1 MDCALELL
9 NEGKRDLLVSAIPDA
24 VANLSKGSPSTR
36 KALFKRSLS
45 VRGGGLKTLSKWNV
59 GVLQ

>member
-24 VANLSKGSPSTR
+24 VANFSKCCEMLVSLKGEMGVECAEATSITE
-36 KALFKRSLS
+36 KRCSS
-45 VRGGGLKTLSKWNV
+45 
-59 GVLQ
+59 

>member
-24 VANLSKGSPSTR
+24 VANFSKCCEILVSLKGEMGVECAE
-36 KALFKRSLS
+36 ALLLLR
-45 VRGGGLKTLSKWNV
+45 
-59 GVLQ
+59 